1 MKRTLIRLHVIVR
14 GDSHGAPTKTVHSED
29 ALPEHVN
36 AAVARLQKAYP
47 QALKIKQ
54 QTVPV
59 GAV

>member
-14 GDSHGAPTKTVHSED
+14 GDRNGEPSKTVHSED
-29 ALPEHVN
+29 ALPENVN
-36 AAVARLQKAYP
+36 AAVARLQKQYP

-59 GAV
+59 GAI